1 MRQIS
6 RRGGVEGQRTHLGFS
21 DLQVR
26 HRYYYV
32 GMCYSMSVHVL
43 CSVLLALTEPLAA
56 LDGMSRLLARLLHLV
71 GSLFVGSL
79 NL

>member
-6 RRGGVEGQRTHLGFS
+6 QRGGVEGQRTHLGFS

-26 HRYYYV
+26 HRYYVITIPWY
-32 GMCYSMSVHVL
+32 CIYRYVL
-43 CSVLLALTEPLAA
+43 CSVLALTEPLA

-79 NL
+79 DL

>member
-1 MRQIS
+1 
-6 RRGGVEGQRTHLGFS
+6 
-21 DLQVR
+21 
-26 HRYYYV
+26 
-32 GMCYSMSVHVL
+32 MSVHVL